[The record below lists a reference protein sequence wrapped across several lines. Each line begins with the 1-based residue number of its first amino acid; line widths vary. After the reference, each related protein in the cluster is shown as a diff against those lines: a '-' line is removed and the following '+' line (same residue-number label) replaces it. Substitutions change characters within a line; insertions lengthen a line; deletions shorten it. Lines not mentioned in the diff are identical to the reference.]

1 MDPFPRLLTRIA
13 LACIVLSCAHT
24 SALGQGAG
32 GTITIHVLND
42 TPDNLEVTVYDRNLR
57 RRPMILSG
65 QVIYGNASI
74 ATTISA
80 NSSGQGHVYWRA
92 LTTDRDMRR
101 CGQHDKPGL
110 NDGDTVHVWANSRCS
125 H

>member
-1 MDPFPRLLTRIA
+1 
-13 LACIVLSCAHT
+13 V
-24 SALGQGAG
+24 
-32 GTITIHVLND
+32 TIHVLND
-42 TPDNLEVTVYDRNLR
+42 TTDNLEVTLYDRNLR
-57 RRPMILSG
+57 RHPMILSG

-92 LTTDRDMRR
+92 MTTDRDMRR
-101 CGQHDKPGL
+101 CGHHENAGL
-110 NDGDTVHVWANSRCS
+110 NDGDTIHVRADGSCS

>member
-1 MDPFPRLLTRIA
+1 MDPFPRLFSRVT

-24 SALGQGAG
+24 SALGQG
-32 GTITIHVLND
+32 TVTIHVLND
-42 TPDNLEVTVYDRNLR
+42 TTDNLEVTLYDRNLR
-57 RRPMILSG
+57 RHQIVLSG

-74 ATTISA
+74 ALTISA
-80 NSSGQGHVYWRA
+80 DSSGRGHVYWKA
-92 LTTDRDMRR
+92 FTTARDMRR
-101 CGQHDKPGL
+101 CGQHEKSGL